1 MADEIVENL
10 DDLGFKMKD
19 EYEAVPLGSGE
30 EKEVEI
36 EEKEVE
42 TKEGEKEVD
51 TDDEKVEAKEGEEEV
66 KDDSEVVDTKEVDTE
81 DKEVEKEV
89 EKEEVEP
96 QEIDTR
102 SLIKEEIS
110 KSTDGEFSSTEELYE
125 AYKAS
130 KETTT
135 GKTIVE
141 SLNDAVE
148 AEYGEGVTLSDV
160 LEYKSRNFDEMSPLA
175 ILEEHLEMSEPG
187 ITESEIAAELRPY
200 DLLKRSDAE
209 IEELIEDGEITKIQ
223 VQDLKARLDRKS
235 RLLRGELK
243 EYQDSI
249 DIDGLQVSS
258 PKTIDKAEPTESEE
272 DANARIASY
281 NAIIQNLSDNTFE
294 VGDDKNPES
303 FTLVKTEEDRNGI
316 SEFLK
321 AEEVDGSMKNFVDK
335 NWAND
340 DGTVNMEKL
349 AKDVY
354 KINSYDRDVKLA
366 YAKGKSETSKEVK
379 DINNLNFGKGESAKT
394 QESGLSQAAQIA
406 REANR

>member
-19 EYEAVPLGSGE
+19 EYEAVPLDSGE

-51 TDDEKVEAKEGEEEV
+51 TDDEKVETKEGEEEV

-81 DKEVEKEV
+81 DKEV

-160 LEYKSRNFDEMSPLA
+160 LEYKSRNFD
-175 ILEEHLEMSEPG
+175 
-187 ITESEIAAELRPY
+187 
-200 DLLKRSDAE
+200 
-209 IEELIEDGEITKIQ
+209 
-223 VQDLKARLDRKS
+223 
-235 RLLRGELK
+235 
-243 EYQDSI
+243 
-249 DIDGLQVSS
+249 
-258 PKTIDKAEPTESEE
+258 
-272 DANARIASY
+272 
-281 NAIIQNLSDNTFE
+281 
-294 VGDDKNPES
+294 
-303 FTLVKTEEDRNGI
+303 
-316 SEFLK
+316 
-321 AEEVDGSMKNFVDK
+321 
-335 NWAND
+335 
-340 DGTVNMEKL
+340 
-349 AKDVY
+349 
-354 KINSYDRDVKLA
+354 
-366 YAKGKSETSKEVK
+366 
-379 DINNLNFGKGESAKT
+379 
-394 QESGLSQAAQIA
+394 
-406 REANR
+406 